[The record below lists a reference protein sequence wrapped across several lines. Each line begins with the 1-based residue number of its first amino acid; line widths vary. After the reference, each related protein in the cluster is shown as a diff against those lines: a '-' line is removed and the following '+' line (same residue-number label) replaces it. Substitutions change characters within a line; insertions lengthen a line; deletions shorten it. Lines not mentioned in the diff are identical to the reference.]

1 MAAQHSS
8 THIWEST
15 DMSQVQD
22 RGIQD
27 RGKPTITT
35 RIGVSLPSAVGALL
49 FAGALAFGSTLVD
62 TLAPLQPGS
71 QTAQTGDAQ
80 DGHPDGTGD
89 AKPATTYHE
98 DKQEPDHN
106 RPDKTPVPA
115 PTPKPEPV
123 EQPKPQPAPPAPPAP
138 PATISGLALNL
149 QTFDGKV
156 KLAWSAFE
164 GDGFAYYKVVRSSD
178 GAVSWPLGPGD
189 SLIAY
194 ASDRWDL
201 LYKDFPPC
209 GATWNYAVFAVMGGE
224 SGYATLAASN
234 VASAF
239 VECVVKPT
247 PGPVH
252 QMGFSVEVIDGQ
264 AHLTWEQCT
273 SERFGVYK
281 VVRSQTNTDPMY
293 PLNDGSE
300 LIAAI
305 GDSSVTSLVD
315 GNVSSGQTWHY
326 RVLAMANDGWGWYPI
341 GKTPVITVTIP

>member
-1 MAAQHSS
+1 
-8 THIWEST
+8 
-15 DMSQVQD
+15 MSQL
-22 RGIQD
+22 QD

-35 RIGVSLPSAVGALL
+35 RIGFSLPSAVGALL
-49 FAGALAFGSTLVD
+49 FAGALAFGSTMID
-62 TLAPLQPGS
+62 SITPLGAGPTALNGQPAAGH
-71 QTAQTGDAQ
+71 GDGRG
-80 DGHPDGTGD
+80 DSGD
-89 AKPATTYHE
+89 AKPAETYNE

-106 RPDKTPVPA
+106 RPDKTPVPVA
-115 PTPKPEPV
+115 TPKPEPV
-123 EQPKPQPAPPAPPAP
+123 EPPKPQPVPPAPPAP
-138 PATISGLALNL
+138 VSGLALSL

-178 GAVSWPLGPGD
+178 ATVSWPLGPAD
-189 SLIAY
+189 ELVAAS
-194 ASDRWDL
+194 SDRWATFF
-201 LYKDFPPC
+201 KDFPPC
-209 GATWNYAVFAVMGGE
+209 NTNWYYRVFAVMGGE
-224 SGYATLAASN
+224 TGYATLATSN
-234 VASAF
+234 VATAY
-239 VECVVKPT
+239 VGCVVKPT
-247 PGPVH
+247 PPPAV
-252 QMGFSVEVIDGQ
+252 QLGFSVEVIDGQ

-273 SERFGVYK
+273 SEAFGVYK

-293 PLNDGSE
+293 PLNDGTE